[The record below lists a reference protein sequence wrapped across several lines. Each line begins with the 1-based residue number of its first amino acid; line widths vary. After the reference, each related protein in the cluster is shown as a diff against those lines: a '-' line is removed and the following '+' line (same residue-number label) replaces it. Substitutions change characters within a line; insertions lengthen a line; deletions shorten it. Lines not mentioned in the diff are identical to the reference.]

1 MEARG
6 GGQKKSEREVD
17 GQLKPVGSISLS
29 LSLRLVCV
37 WKHVCCNRT
46 GIENLV

>member
-29 LSLRLVCV
+29 LSFSACSVCV
-37 WKHVCCNRT
+37 EACV
-46 GIENLV
+46 L

>member
-17 GQLKPVGSISLS
+17 GQLKPVGSISLCVY
-29 LSLRLVCV
+29 VCV
-37 WKHVCCNRT
+37 CKHVCVVT
-46 GIENLV
+46 GLALKT